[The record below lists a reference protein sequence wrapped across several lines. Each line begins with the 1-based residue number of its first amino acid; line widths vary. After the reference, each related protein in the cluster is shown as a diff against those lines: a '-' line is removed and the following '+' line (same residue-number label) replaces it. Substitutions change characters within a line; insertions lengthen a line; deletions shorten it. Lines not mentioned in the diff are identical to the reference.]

1 MIVATAGHVDH
12 GKTSLVRALT
22 GVDTDRLEEEKR
34 RGLTIDLG
42 FAYADFGGPEL
53 MGFVDVPGHE
63 RFVRNMLAGISAID
77 LALLV
82 IAADDGPMPQ
92 TREHLAI
99 LELLGARRLA
109 VVLTKIGPASAAQK
123 AQAIAA
129 TDALLKAS
137 RFAGA
142 LRFEVETP
150 QQIGIDRLHDYLVQL
165 QQETPAGSRDGQFR
179 LAIDRSFSVSGAGLV
194 VTGAALSGKVT
205 IGDSLIV
212 SPLGIAVRVRG
223 IHAHS
228 RATETAHA
236 GQRCALNIVGSDLR
250 DADIGRGQWLVSPA
264 ANLPAN
270 RIDVRMSLLADHPR
284 SIAHLAP
291 VQVHI
296 GSAAVNARLALLQ
309 SHQMQPGE
317 SGLAQLVLEQPVA
330 ALFGDRFVLRDPA
343 AQRTIGGGSVI
354 DAFAPDRGRRSQARL
369 DELAALSLESAGDA
383 LQALLARSALGVD
396 LERFERLRN
405 LNTAQ
410 TLALRQAVSLHSI
423 DARHQPGASASTSE
437 ADRSIALSPPLWQ
450 AWRDAVLV
458 ALASAHA
465 DHPDQIGPIAS
476 TLARTAALALPGMI
490 GQAREGES
498 RPESTPSDST
508 QPDSTQRPRTPPGR
522 AQPRRAQ
529 MIANAAIRSLI
540 DEQRMIRD
548 GVSLRLPDHRAV
560 LPPAD
565 QALLDAL
572 LTPLRAAGTRPPI
585 VGELAALLGR
595 ERAELLTFMRDMA
608 RRGHLLPIAANRFF
622 APESLGELAAIA
634 AGLAGASADGSFD
647 AASYRDASGLGRN
660 LTIEVLEFLDR
671 SGITRRLGERRRLIG
686 SD

>member
-42 FAYADFGGPEL
+42 FAYADFGGSEL

-82 IAADDGPMPQ
+82 VAADDGPMPQ

-109 VVLTKIGPASAAQK
+109 VVLTKIGPASSEQK

-129 TDALLKAS
+129 IDTLLQTS

-150 QQIGIDRLHDYLVQL
+150 QNIGIERLHDYLVAL
-165 QQETPAGSRDGQFR
+165 AQQTAASASDGEFR

-194 VTGAALSGKVT
+194 VTGAALSGKLA
-205 IGDSLIV
+205 IGDSLTV

-223 IHAHS
+223 IHANN
-228 RATETAHA
+228 RATEMAYA
-236 GQRCALNIVGSDLR
+236 GQRCAVNIVGSDLR
-250 DADIGRGQWLVSPA
+250 DADIGRGQWLLSPGVHA
-264 ANLPAN
+264 PAI
-270 RIDVRMSLLADHPR
+270 RIDARMSLLADHPR
-284 SIAHLAP
+284 PIAHLAP

-309 SHQMQPGE
+309 AHQMQPGE

-343 AQRTIGGGSVI
+343 AQRTIGGGSVV

-369 DELAALSLESAGDA
+369 DELEALSLEAPGDA
-383 LQALLARSALGVD
+383 LAALLACSPLGVD

-405 LNTAQ
+405 LNAAQ
-410 TLALRQAVSLHSI
+410 RLALRKTVPLRLI
-423 DARHQPGASASTSE
+423 DTRHQPGAGASGLD

-450 AWRDAVLV
+450 AWCDAVLAV
-458 ALASAHA
+458 LASAHA

-476 TLARTAALALPGMI
+476 TLARMASVALPAMAGE
-490 GQAREGES
+490 ARKGES
-498 RPESTPSDST
+498 
-508 QPDSTQRPRTPPGR
+508 GR
-522 AQPRRAQ
+522 GRVQPRRAQ
-529 MIANAAIRSLI
+529 MIAHAAIRTLI
-540 DEQRMIRD
+540 DEKRVIRD

-560 LPPAD
+560 LPPAE
-565 QALLDAL
+565 QALLDTLMA
-572 LTPLRAAGTRPPI
+572 PLRAAGIRPPI

-608 RRGHLLPIAANRFF
+608 RRGHLLPIAPNRFF

-634 AGLAGASADGSFD
+634 SGLAEASADGSFD

-671 SGITRRLGERRRLIG
+671 SGITRRLGERRRMTG

>member
-109 VVLTKIGPASAAQK
+109 VVLTKTGPASAEQK
-123 AQAIAA
+123 AHAIAA
-129 TDALLKAS
+129 IDALLEAS

-150 QQIGIDRLHDYLVQL
+150 QNIGIDRLHDYLVAL
-165 QQETPAGSRDGQFR
+165 QHETAASAGDGQFR

-194 VTGAALSGKVT
+194 VTGAALSGQVA
-205 IGDSLIV
+205 IGDSLTV

-223 IHAHS
+223 IHAHN

-236 GQRCALNIVGSDLR
+236 GQRCAVNIVGSDLR
-250 DADIGRGQWLVSPA
+250 DADIGRGQWLLAPGAHAPA
-264 ANLPAN
+264 I
-270 RIDVRMSLLADHPR
+270 RIDARMSLLAEHPR
-284 SIAHLAP
+284 AIAHLAP

-383 LQALLARSALGVD
+383 LLALLACSPLGVD
-396 LERFERLRN
+396 LERFETLRN
-405 LNTAQ
+405 LSAPQ
-410 TLALRQAVSLHSI
+410 TLALRQAVALHRI
-423 DARHQPGASASTSE
+423 DTRHQPGAKASSADP
-437 ADRSIALSPPLWQ
+437 DRSIALSPPLWQ
-450 AWRDAVLV
+450 AWRNAVLA

-476 TLARTAALALPGMI
+476 TLARMAAVAAPGLI
-490 GQAREGES
+490 EQAHTGES
-498 RPESTPSDST
+498 RSA
-508 QPDSTQRPRTPPGR
+508 RP
-522 AQPRRAQ
+522 QPRRAQ
-529 MIANAAIRSLI
+529 LIAHAAIGSLI
-540 DEQRMIRD
+540 DEKQVIRD

-560 LPPAD
+560 LAGAE
-565 QALLDAL
+565 QALLERVL
-572 LTPLRAAGTRPPI
+572 VPLRAAGIRPPI

-608 RRGHLLPIAANRFF
+608 RCGHLLAIAPNRFF
-622 APESLGELAAIA
+622 APESLGELATIA
-634 AGLAGASADGSFD
+634 AGLAAASADGSFD
-647 AASYRDASGLGRN
+647 AATYRDASGLGRN

-671 SGITRRLGERRRLIG
+671 SGITRRLGERRRMTG
-686 SD
+686 SQ

>member
-12 GKTSLVRALT
+12 GKTSLIRALT

-42 FAYADFGGPEL
+42 FAYADFGGSEL

-109 VVLTKIGPASAAQK
+109 VVLTKIGPASASQK

-129 TDALLKAS
+129 INALLEAS

-142 LRFEVETP
+142 RRFEVETP
-150 QQIGIDRLHDYLVQL
+150 QSIGIDALRSYLAQA
-165 QQETPAGSRDGQFR
+165 QQASAASAGDGPFR

-194 VTGAALSGKVT
+194 VTGAALSGRVG

-212 SPLGIAVRVRG
+212 SPLGISVRVRG
-223 IHAHS
+223 IHAHN
-228 RATETAHA
+228 RATESAQA
-236 GQRCALNIVGSDLR
+236 GQRCAINIVGTDLR
-250 DADIGRGQWLVSPA
+250 DADVGRGQWLLSPGA
-264 ANLPAN
+264 HAPAN
-270 RIDVRMSLLADHPR
+270 RIDAQMSLLPDHPR
-284 SIAHLAP
+284 AIAHLAP

-309 SHQMQPGE
+309 SHQMQPGD
-317 SGLAQLVLEQPVA
+317 SGLVQLVLEQPVA

-369 DELAALSLESAGDA
+369 DELAALSHESAGDA
-383 LQALLARSALGVD
+383 LQALLALSPLGVD
-396 LERFERLRN
+396 LERFERLRK
-405 LNTAQ
+405 LSSPQVA
-410 TLALRQAVSLHSI
+410 ALRDAQPLHII
-423 DARHQPGASASTSE
+423 DTRLQPGASAAFD
-437 ADRSIALSPPLWQ
+437 ADRSIGLALPIWQ
-450 AWRDAVLV
+450 AWRAAVLS
-458 ALASAHA
+458 ALATAHRA
-465 DHPDQIGPIAS
+465 EPDQIGPIAS
-476 TLARTAALALPGMI
+476 SLARAAASTLPALSSMPGLSSPGDLPGPN
-490 GQAREGES
+490 GQAKAA
-498 RPESTPSDST
+498 
-508 QPDSTQRPRTPPGR
+508 R

-529 MIANAAIRSLI
+529 MIAHAAIRSLI
-540 DEQRMIRD
+540 DDQQVVRE
-548 GVSLRLPDHRAV
+548 GVSLRLPEHRAV
-560 LPPAD
+560 LPPKE
-565 QALLDAL
+565 QALLDKLIA
-572 LTPLRAAGTRPPI
+572 PLRDAGIRPPI
-585 VGELAALLGR
+585 VGELAALLGL
-595 ERAELLTFMRDMA
+595 ERAELLAFARDMA
-608 RRGHLLPIAANRFF
+608 RRGHLLPIAPNRFF
-622 APESLGELAAIA
+622 VPESLAELAAIA
-634 AGLAGASADGSFD
+634 ARLADASADGSFD

-671 SGITRRLGERRRLIG
+671 SGITRRLGERRKMIG
-686 SD
+686 

>member
-12 GKTSLVRALT
+12 GKTSLIRALT

-99 LELLGARRLA
+99 LELLGARQLA

-123 AQAIAA
+123 TQAIAA
-129 TDALLKAS
+129 IDALLKAS
-137 RFAGA
+137 RFEGA
-142 LRFEVETP
+142 RRFEVETP
-150 QQIGIDRLHDYLVQL
+150 QSIGIDALRSYLAQA
-165 QQETPAGSRDGQFR
+165 QQETVASACEGPFR
-179 LAIDRSFSVSGAGLV
+179 LAIDRCFSVSGAGLV
-194 VTGAALSGKVT
+194 VTGAALSGRVA

-223 IHAHS
+223 IHAHN
-228 RATETAHA
+228 RAADSAQA
-236 GQRCALNIVGSDLR
+236 GQRCAINLVGSDLR
-250 DADIGRGQWLVSPA
+250 DADVGRGQWLLSPSA
-264 ANLPAN
+264 HAPAD
-270 RIDVRMSLLADHPR
+270 RIDAQMSLLPDHPR
-284 SIAHLAP
+284 AIAHLAP

-309 SHQMQPGE
+309 SHQMQPGD
-317 SGLAQLVLEQPVA
+317 SGLVQLVLEQPIA

-369 DELAALSLESAGDA
+369 DELAALSHEQAGDA
-383 LQALLARSALGVD
+383 LQALLTLSPLGVD
-396 LERFERLRN
+396 LERFERLRK
-405 LNTAQ
+405 LSATQVA
-410 TLALRQAVSLHSI
+410 ALRAALPLHII
-423 DARHQPGASASTSE
+423 DTRLQPGAAAD
-437 ADRSIALSPPLWQ
+437 ADRSIGLALPIWH
-450 AWRDAVLV
+450 AWRAAVLA
-458 ALASAHA
+458 ALACAHQTE
-465 DHPDQIGPIAS
+465 PDQIGPIAS
-476 TLARTAALALPGMI
+476 SLARAAVSALPALSSPTGL
-490 GQAREGES
+490 GGES
-498 RPESTPSDST
+498 KS
-508 QPDSTQRPRTPPGR
+508 GR

-529 MIANAAIRSLI
+529 MIATAAIGSLI
-540 DEQRMIRD
+540 DDQQVVRE

-560 LPPAD
+560 LRPAE
-565 QALLDAL
+565 QALLDRVIA
-572 LTPLRAAGTRPPI
+572 PLRDAGIRPPI
-585 VGELAALLGR
+585 VGELAALLGL
-595 ERAELLTFMRDMA
+595 ERAELLAFARDMA
-608 RRGHLLPIAANRFF
+608 RRGHLLPIAPNRFF
-622 APESLGELAAIA
+622 DPESLAELAAIA
-634 AGLAGASADGSFD
+634 ARLADASADGSFD

-671 SGITRRLGERRRLIG
+671 SGITRRLGERRRMIG
-686 SD
+686 

>member
-12 GKTSLVRALT
+12 GKTSLIRALT

-42 FAYADFGGPEL
+42 FAYADFGGSEL

-109 VVLTKIGPASAAQK
+109 VVLTKIGPASDAQK

-129 TDALLKAS
+129 IDGLLEAS

-142 LRFEVETP
+142 RRFEVETP
-150 QQIGIDRLHDYLVQL
+150 QSIGIDALRSYLAQA
-165 QQETPAGSRDGQFR
+165 QQESVASAGDGPFR

-194 VTGAALSGKVT
+194 VTGAALSGRVG

-212 SPLGIAVRVRG
+212 SPLGMSVRVRG
-223 IHAHS
+223 IHAHN
-228 RATETAHA
+228 RATESAQA
-236 GQRCALNIVGSDLR
+236 GQRCAINIVGTDLR
-250 DADIGRGQWLVSPA
+250 DADVGRGQWLLSPGA
-264 ANLPAN
+264 HAPAN
-270 RIDVRMSLLADHPR
+270 RIDAQMSLLPDHPR
-284 SIAHLAP
+284 AIAHLAP

-309 SHQMQPGE
+309 SHQMQPGD
-317 SGLAQLVLEQPVA
+317 SGLVQLVLEQPVA
-330 ALFGDRFVLRDPA
+330 ALFGDRFVVRDPA

-369 DELAALSLESAGDA
+369 DELAALSHESAGDA
-383 LQALLARSALGVD
+383 LQALLALSPLGVD
-396 LERFERLRN
+396 LERFARLRK
-405 LNTAQ
+405 LSSTQAA
-410 TLALRQAVSLHSI
+410 ALREVLPLHII
-423 DARHQPGASASTSE
+423 DTRLQPGASAAFD
-437 ADRSIALSPPLWQ
+437 ADRSIGLALPIWQ
-450 AWRDAVLV
+450 AWRAAVLS
-458 ALASAHA
+458 ALATAHQA
-465 DHPDQIGPIAS
+465 EPDQIGPIAS
-476 TLARTAALALPGMI
+476 SLARAAASTLPALSSLSSLSSMPGPN
-490 GQAREGES
+490 GQAKA
-498 RPESTPSDST
+498 P
-508 QPDSTQRPRTPPGR
+508 R

-529 MIANAAIRSLI
+529 MIAHAAIRSLI
-540 DEQRMIRD
+540 DDQQVVRE
-548 GVSLRLPDHRAV
+548 GVSLRLPEHRAV
-560 LPPAD
+560 LPPKE
-565 QALLDAL
+565 QALLDKLIA
-572 LTPLRAAGTRPPI
+572 PLRDAGIRPPI
-585 VGELAALLGR
+585 VGELAALLGL
-595 ERAELLTFMRDMA
+595 ERAELLAFARDMA
-608 RRGHLLPIAANRFF
+608 RRGHLLPIAPNRFF
-622 APESLGELAAIA
+622 VPESLAELAAIA
-634 AGLAGASADGSFD
+634 ARLADASADGSFD

-671 SGITRRLGERRRLIG
+671 SGITRRLGERRKMIG
-686 SD
+686 

>member
-12 GKTSLVRALT
+12 GKTSLIRALT

-99 LELLGARRLA
+99 LELLGARQLA
-109 VVLTKIGPASAAQK
+109 VVLTKIGPASASQK
-123 AQAIAA
+123 TQAIAA
-129 TDALLKAS
+129 IDALLKAS
-137 RFAGA
+137 RFEGA
-142 LRFEVETP
+142 RRFEVETP
-150 QQIGIDRLHDYLVQL
+150 QSIGIDALRSYLSQA
-165 QQETPAGSRDGQFR
+165 QQETVASACEGPFR

-194 VTGAALSGKVT
+194 VTGAALSGRVA

-223 IHAHS
+223 IHAHN
-228 RATETAHA
+228 RATESAQA
-236 GQRCALNIVGSDLR
+236 GQRCAINLVGSDLR
-250 DADIGRGQWLVSPA
+250 DADIGRGQWLLSPA
-264 ANLPAN
+264 AHAPAT
-270 RIDVRMSLLADHPR
+270 RIDAQISLLPDHPR
-284 SIAHLAP
+284 AIAHLAP

-309 SHQMQPGE
+309 SHQMQPGD

-369 DELAALSLESAGDA
+369 DELAALSHERAGDA
-383 LQALLARSALGVD
+383 LQALLALSPLGVD
-396 LERFERLRN
+396 LERFERLRK
-405 LNTAQ
+405 LSSTQVAV
-410 TLALRQAVSLHSI
+410 LRDALPLHII
-423 DARHQPGASASTSE
+423 DTRLQPGAAAD
-437 ADRSIALSPPLWQ
+437 ADRSIGLALPIWH
-450 AWRDAVLV
+450 AWRAAVLA
-458 ALASAHA
+458 ALATAHQA
-465 DHPDQIGPIAS
+465 EPDQLGPIAS
-476 TLARTAALALPGMI
+476 SLARAAASALTALSSPTGLS
-490 GQAREGES
+490 GES
-498 RPESTPSDST
+498 KGS
-508 QPDSTQRPRTPPGR
+508 R

-529 MIANAAIRSLI
+529 MIATAAIRSLI
-540 DEQRMIRD
+540 DDQQVVRE
-548 GVSLRLPDHRAV
+548 GVSLRLPEHRAV
-560 LPPAD
+560 LPPAE
-565 QALLDAL
+565 QALLDRVIV
-572 LTPLRAAGTRPPI
+572 PLRNAGIRPPI
-585 VGELAALLGR
+585 VGELAALLGL
-595 ERAELLTFMRDMA
+595 ERTELLAFARDMA
-608 RRGHLLPIAANRFF
+608 RRGHLLPIAPNRFF
-622 APESLGELAAIA
+622 DPESLAELAAIA
-634 AGLAGASADGSFD
+634 ARLADASTDGSFD

-671 SGITRRLGERRRLIG
+671 SGITRRLGERRRMIG
-686 SD
+686 